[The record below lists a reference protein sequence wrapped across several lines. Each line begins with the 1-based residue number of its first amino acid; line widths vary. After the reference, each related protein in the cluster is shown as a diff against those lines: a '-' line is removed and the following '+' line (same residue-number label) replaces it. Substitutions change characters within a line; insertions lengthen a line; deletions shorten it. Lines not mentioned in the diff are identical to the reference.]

1 MKRVQARIGTSFEA
15 ADPDFVERI
24 LPLLGYVE
32 LIPDTLAVREG
43 RRTVIPAQTLRLLEQ
58 IAAQATLIVHGVGL
72 SIGSA
77 DGWNE
82 DYFRLLDQILE
93 SVPVAWHSEHL
104 AFTHVDGH
112 FTGTMLA
119 LPRSQQALD
128 LVAKRTRCLM
138 ERYPL
143 PFLLENT
150 VNLLPDPP
158 AEFSEAAFLN
168 RLATDSGCGLLLD
181 LYNLECNAH
190 NQGWAIADFLAELDL
205 SHVRELHLAGGTE
218 HRGLML
224 DIHSRLTRD
233 STRQLLPEV
242 LARAPAVEAV
252 IYEVM
257 PEALPVLG
265 HQAWADEVGRLD
277 RLITA

>member
-1 MKRVQARIGTSFEA
+1 MKRVKARIGTSYEA
-15 ADPDFVERI
+15 ADPAFVERI
-24 LPLLGYVE
+24 LPLVGYVE

-43 RRTVIPAQTLRLLEQ
+43 RRTRIPAQTLRQLEGM
-58 IAAQATLIVHGVGL
+58 AEQATLIVHGVGL

-77 DGWNE
+77 DSWND

-93 SVPVAWHSEHL
+93 TVPVAWHSEHL

-112 FTGTMLA
+112 FTGTILA
-119 LPRSQQALD
+119 MPRTQEALD
-128 LVAKRTRCLM
+128 LVADRTRRILA
-138 ERYPL
+138 RYPL

-158 AEFSEAAFLN
+158 AEMSEAAFLN
-168 RLATDSGCGLLLD
+168 RLAAESGCGLLLD

-190 NQGWAIADFLAELDL
+190 NQGYAVADFLAELDL
-205 SHVRELHLAGGTE
+205 SRVRELHLAGGTE
-218 HRGLML
+218 HAGLML
-224 DIHSRLTRD
+224 DIHSRRTRD
-233 STRQLLPEV
+233 STQRLLPEV

-265 HQAWADEVGRLD
+265 HPAWADEIEQLET
-277 RLITA
+277 LLA